1 MATNAELKARQA
13 AAVAQGVATK
23 AIYAARAE
31 DAELGAPPEFLRSL
45 SEIADK
51 HGILLIADE
60 IQSGIARTGRM
71 FGIEH
76 SGVAPDLVITAKG
89 LGGGFPTSAVTGRAE
104 VMDAAHPGGLGGT
117 YGGNPISVDTAN
129 AVLGAGVVGVATTY
143 YLARDGH
150 EVVLIDRRAK
160 AAAEASFGN
169 GGLVSPSDSY
179 AWASPD
185 ALRMAVKSL
194 YRSDLGIKYK
204 LRVDP
209 ALDLVV
215 AVPGPVHQRR
225 LAATP

>member
-1 MATNAELKARQA
+1 MK
-13 AAVAQGVATK
+13 VV
-23 AIYAARAE
+23 
-31 DAELGAPPEFLRSL
+31 
-45 SEIADK
+45 
-51 HGILLIADE
+51 
-60 IQSGIARTGRM
+60 
-71 FGIEH
+71 
-76 SGVAPDLVITAKG
+76 
-89 LGGGFPTSAVTGRAE
+89 
-104 VMDAAHPGGLGGT
+104 
-117 YGGNPISVDTAN
+117 
-129 AVLGAGVVGVATTY
+129 VLGAGVVGVATTY

-209 ALDLVV
+209 RLWIWSLRFLGQCTGAAAGRNTLVKLRLTTPRSRRTS
-215 AVPGPVHQRR
+215 ARPSRARSGPRS
-225 LAATP
+225 P